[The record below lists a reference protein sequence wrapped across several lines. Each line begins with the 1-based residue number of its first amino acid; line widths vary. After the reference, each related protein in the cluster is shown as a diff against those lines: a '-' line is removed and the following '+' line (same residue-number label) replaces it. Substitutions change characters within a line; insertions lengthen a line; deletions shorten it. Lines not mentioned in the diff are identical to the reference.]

1 MRIVHLSTN
10 ESAGGAARAAH
21 GLHASLV
28 AEGADSRMLVLK
40 RQSEDGRVA
49 VAEVGDAERR
59 AWAVV
64 EERWI
69 ARERTR
75 VSNTL
80 YSTGAPGA
88 CPARHPLVCEA
99 DVINLHWVPRL
110 ASPRDIGE
118 LLALGK
124 PVVWTL
130 HDEWAYTGG
139 CHYAS
144 GCERWRTACTACP
157 QLARDPHGLVEA
169 IFASKRIAYAR
180 GALTIVAPSRWLARR
195 AEESALLAGCR
206 VECIPYG
213 VDLATFDPMLREAG
227 RTRLGVDPNDV
238 VVLFSADAASE
249 RRKGFA
255 ELSRALD
262 VAARSIPSAR
272 SARLR
277 FVVLGETAGIVLPA
291 GAIAPGRIMD
301 RRALASIV
309 AASDLFVLPS
319 LEDNLPNGILEALA
333 CGTPCV
339 AFDAGGAP
347 DMLAVSPGS
356 ELAPVGDAEALGAS
370 IARSIGNIGLL
381 RSLRAAIRAD
391 AERRYAPHLQARG
404 YLALYDERLYAARS
418 RTTPAGHAAP

>member
-28 AEGADSRMLVLK
+28 AEGADSRMLVLE
-40 RQSEDGRVA
+40 RQSDDGRVA

-69 ARERTR
+69 ARERTK

-80 YSTGAPGA
+80 FSTGAPGA
-88 CPARHPLVCEA
+88 CPARHPFVREA

-110 ASPRDIGE
+110 ASARDIGD

-144 GCERWRTACTACP
+144 GCGRWRTACMACP

-169 IFASKRIAYAR
+169 VFASKRLAYAR
-180 GALTIVAPSRWLARR
+180 GALTVVAPSRWLARR
-195 AEESALLAGCR
+195 AGESALLAGCR

-213 VDLATFDPMLREAG
+213 VDLATFDPVLREEG
-227 RTRLGVDPNDV
+227 RARLGVVADDIL
-238 VVLFSADAASE
+238 VLFSADAAAE

-255 ELSRALD
+255 ELTRALD
-262 VAARSIPSAR
+262 VAAGILPATVA
-272 SARLR
+272 ARLR
-277 FVVLGETAGIVLPA
+277 FVVLGETAGIAMRP
-291 GAIAPGRIMD
+291 GSIAPGRVMD
-301 RRALASIV
+301 RRTLASIV

-347 DMLAVSPGS
+347 DMLANSPGS
-356 ELAPVGDAEALGAS
+356 ELAPVGDVHALGAS
-370 IARSIGNIGLL
+370 IARAIGNVGLL
-381 RSLRAAIRAD
+381 RPLRGGIRAD
-391 AERRYAPHLQARG
+391 AEQRYAPRLQARG
-404 YLALYDERLYAARS
+404 YLALYDELLAARS
-418 RTTPAGHAAP
+418 ETTPAGHAAP